1 MNREDAPTNGMI
13 DLHCHL
19 PFGVSDGPECIE
31 DSRQMLKCAAES
43 GITHITA
50 VAHYGNYFP
59 EVCRAVEELRADA
72 EKLGITLH
80 PAFEY
85 DYLHLESINL
95 EELRFIGPESRYILL
110 DFNRERIPYAAPMR
124 LFELA
129 EQDVGIIIVHPEKLF
144 GRSAL
149 PILKQFAEGS
159 IALQINA
166 MSLLP
171 ESPSH
176 VRKMARTLLDKGLVH
191 AVASDAHR
199 PTGHRRC
206 VMREAR
212 EIVSAAYGDALA
224 VQLFEENPARM
235 LKNLPPL
242 DAPEF
247 PNWWERLR
255 RRWTGR

>member
-1 MNREDAPTNGMI
+1 MNREDAPTPGMI

-31 DSRQMLKCAAES
+31 DSRRMLKCAAES
-43 GITHITA
+43 GVAHITA
-50 VAHYGNYFP
+50 VAHYGKYFS

-85 DYLHLESINL
+85 DYLHLESMNL
-95 EELRFIGPESRYILL
+95 DELRFIGPESRYILL

-129 EQDVGIIIVHPEKLF
+129 ERDVGIIIVHPEKLF

-149 PILKQFAEGS
+149 PVLKQFAEGS

-199 PTGHRRC
+199 PDGHRRY

-212 EIVSAAYGDALA
+212 KIVSAAYGNALA
-224 VQLFEENPARM
+224 AQLFEENPARM

-247 PNWWERLR
+247 PNWWERFR